1 MATIDAASEMGLDVP
16 RDLSVVS
23 FDNTP
28 MTLFTRPAL
37 TAIDQP
43 VAQTAAL
50 AVELIVAAQR
60 GGELPVGPTI
70 VPATLIER
78 ESTAP
83 PTRRTAARR
92 ACATSQ

>member
-1 MATIDAASEMGLDVP
+1 
-16 RDLSVVS
+16 
-23 FDNTP
+23 

-60 GGELPVGPTI
+60 GEKLPDGPTI

-83 PTRRTAARR
+83 PACRTAAHR
-92 ACATSQ
+92 AGAASQ